1 MSPRRSIS
9 RELTG
14 ELAPRDATRRL
25 SFIFREGAL
34 DECAEGV
41 SLPKYSGRK
50 PSRNMAL

>member
-9 RELTG
+9 WELTG

-25 SFIFREGAL
+25 SFIFREAL